1 MTRIR
6 FQGSIPHA
14 GYSQPF
20 WDPRADDVSSRTLSW
35 AGGSVGRGGTP
46 DEHLWS
52 RSSRTALGASAK
64 PSGKCSKCGGG
75 VTRMLPSAPDNL
87 GVWSRGGALPDAWV
101 MAYVCRQCGFI
112 EFYAEG
118 SGWVPPSP

>member
-1 MTRIR
+1 M
-6 FQGSIPHA
+6 
-14 GYSQPF
+14 
-20 WDPRADDVSSRTLSW
+20 
-35 AGGSVGRGGTP
+35 
-46 DEHLWS
+46 
-52 RSSRTALGASAK
+52 K

-118 SGWVPPSP
+118 AVGFLLRREALVKDSRVMWKRAASGHPRGTVRPGHPLRRTRGPLILRSPFPLG